1 MLKTTRVKAMVAQLL
16 VTQWPTYK
24 KSLKGMHAILQAPWA
39 TWQNLAPLPIAA
51 QTGIERPKV
60 KIAGTTP
67 MAAPTAPPVRN
78 PAPAPAVPTTTAPPA
93 AEAVV
98 TCTVLLDATIT
109 TFSLATPAAP
119 TALSLATPAAL
130 LAFSFILDA
139 TVTAPSLA
147 TPAAL
152 FALLLMKTALE
163 TAQPLIAAKKPKVLP
178 MALTTSGVA
187 VALTLLVNAQSF
199 SPILHSKPS

>member
-78 PAPAPAVPTTTAPPA
+78 PAPAPLVPMTTAPPA
-93 AEAVV
+93 ADAVV
-98 TCTVLLDATIT
+98 TWTVLLDATVT
-109 TFSLATPAAP
+109 PMSLATAAVLI
-119 TALSLATPAAL
+119 ALSFMMVPLET
-130 LAFSFILDA
+130 AFSFRM
-139 TVTAPSLA
+139 VP
-147 TPAAL
+147 
-152 FALLLMKTALE
+152 
-163 TAQPLIAAKKPKVLP
+163 
-178 MALTTSGVA
+178 
-187 VALTLLVNAQSF
+187 
-199 SPILHSKPS
+199 